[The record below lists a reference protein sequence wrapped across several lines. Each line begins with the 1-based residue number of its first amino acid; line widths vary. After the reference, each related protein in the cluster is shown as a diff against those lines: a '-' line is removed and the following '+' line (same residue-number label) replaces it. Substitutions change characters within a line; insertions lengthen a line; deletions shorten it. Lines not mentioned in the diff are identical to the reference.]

1 VDIETTNQNMKRT
14 ASEIE
19 RSSKRPKTN
28 ETTFQEVV
36 GGKVSL
42 NFDAT
47 KIDDIISTYVEA
59 KIIPGAYYIVSNG
72 LDLNIQRGFGFAN
85 RENKA
90 PYEATTPAV
99 FYSMT
104 KALVTTCIMMLFE
117 DGKIDLD
124 LPIGTYIPELS
135 KEKMSVFVNSSDGKE
150 VKTEPL
156 AKPITTRHL
165 LTHTSG
171 IGYGWG
177 THKQDEIYKKKL
189 GETLSV
195 DRTTSKNE
203 FLNAIATTPLRFQPG
218 SGWLYGYSLDVA
230 GFIVE
235 AISGKQLG
243 AFMKEHVFDPLGMNN
258 STFEPSE
265 EMHKKLAEQFESV
278 SKFRMKRQDYHESY
292 DLQWHSGGGGIHT
305 TVEDYSKFLTMILN
319 EGVGNARRLLKKETV
334 DYMTKQNHLEGG
346 KLLLDLM
353 SEDDIFAEYFRGSG
367 HSLWGYVVKDTSKA
381 MTPLLTENFG
391 GWGGYASTV
400 FWVDFK
406 RHYYFIFLT
415 QLRPSSAIPIR
426 QQLMVQVSKAMEEYN
441 KKEMKSLHEKVLKM

>member
-1 VDIETTNQNMKRT
+1 MKR
-14 ASEIE
+14 AAPEIE
-19 RSSKRPKTN
+19 RSSKRLKYDEAP
-28 ETTFQEVV
+28 FQKIV
-36 GGKVSL
+36 GGKVSP

-72 LDLNIQRGFGFAN
+72 LDLNIQRGFGLAN
-85 RENKA
+85 RENKV
-90 PYEATTPAV
+90 PYKATTPAV

-117 DGKIDLD
+117 EGKIDLD

-135 KEKMSVFVNSSDGKE
+135 KDKMSVLLSVDGKD

-156 AKPITTRHL
+156 VKPITTRHL
-165 LTHTSG
+165 LTHSSG

-177 THKQDEIYKKKL
+177 TQLQDDLYKEKI
-189 GETLSV
+189 GDTLRV
-195 DRTTSKNE
+195 DRTTSKKE
-203 FLNAIATTPLRFQPG
+203 FINGIAATPLRFQPG
-218 SGWLYGYSLDVA
+218 SGWLYGYSLDIA

-235 AISGKQLG
+235 AISGKNLG
-243 AFMKEHVFDPLGMNN
+243 AFMKERIFDPLGMKS

-265 EMHKKLAEQFESV
+265 EMKNELAEQFENV
-278 SKFRMKRQDYHESY
+278 SKFRMKHQNYHESY

-319 EGVGNARRLLKKETV
+319 EGVGNARRLMKKETV
-334 DYMTKQNHLEGG
+334 DYMTKENHLEGG

-353 SEDDIFAEYFRGSG
+353 SEDDVFAEYFRGSG
-367 HSLWGYVVKDTSKA
+367 HSLWGYVVKDKSKA
-381 MTPLLTENFG
+381 MHPLLTENFG

-400 FWVDFK
+400 FWVDWE
-406 RHYYFIFLT
+406 RHYFFIFLT
-415 QLRPSSAIPIR
+415 QLRPSSSIPIR

-441 KKEMKSLHEKVLKM
+441 RKEMDILRANRHFQEEA